1 MTNFDEVCDDI
12 IDKLL
17 GLRDMPSR
25 LENPMI
31 YHLDVG
37 AMYPNII
44 LTNRLQVCTRA
55 LCNRVCMSQ
64 IFYSITT
71 GFRGWRWLVIDNCGA
86 YVLFKTAKPTRFNV
100 FY

>member
-12 IDKLL
+12 IGKLL
-17 GLRDMPSR
+17 SLRDMPNR

-44 LTNRLQVCTRA
+44 LTNRLQVCTYA
-55 LCNRVCMSQ
+55 LCIIHVDGSQ
-64 IFYSITT
+64 
-71 GFRGWRWLVIDNCGA
+71 GFMFHNLLTSEIGDGKIIN
-86 YVLFKTAKPTRFNV
+86 N
-100 FY
+100 

>member
-12 IDKLL
+12 IGKLL
-17 GLRDMPSR
+17 SLRDMPNR

-44 LTNRLQVCTRA
+44 LTNRLQVCTYT
-55 LCNRVCMSQ
+55 LCIIDGSQ
-64 IFYSITT
+64 
-71 GFRGWRWLVIDNCGA
+71 GFLLHNLLTSEIGDG
-86 YVLFKTAKPTRFNV
+86 
-100 FY
+100 

>member
-12 IDKLL
+12 IGKLL
-17 GLRDMPSR
+17 SLRDMPNR

-44 LTNRLQVCTRA
+44 LTNRLQVCTYA
-55 LCNRVCMSQ
+55 LCIIDGSQ
-64 IFYSITT
+64 
-71 GFRGWRWLVIDNCGA
+71 GFMFHNLLTSEIGDG
-86 YVLFKTAKPTRFNV
+86 
-100 FY
+100 